1 MKNQKNIQWATLML
15 FFAALMPIGCSSSS
29 TQAETPTT
37 PPENPNPPAA
47 TNDVDFWLT
56 KGDRSAELEK
66 QDVVLGFG
74 NNPNNFTNIEVD
86 DSQTFQ
92 TIDGFGFTLTG
103 GSVAVIDGLSPA
115 KKQELLQELFGKDD
129 NSISIS
135 YLRISVGA
143 SDLNEEP
150 FSYDDLAEGEID
162 PELSEF
168 SLAKDEDVIS
178 LLKEIL
184 TINPELKI
192 LASPWSPPTWMKDN
206 KNFKGGSLLPEYY
219 EVYAQYLVKYIQS
232 MSAEGISI
240 DALTPQN
247 EPLNPDNNPS
257 LYMSALQQADFIKNN
272 LGPAFKDAILGTKI
286 IAYDHNCD
294 KPEYPI
300 TVLND
305 AGAYPYVDG
314 SAFHLYA
321 GDIAAMGTVHEAFP
335 EKNVYFT
342 EQYVS
347 SNDDFAGALKW
358 HLKNVIIGS
367 MRNWSKNALEWNL
380 ANNSS
385 FGPHTDGGCTVCKG
399 ALTISSDGSIQRN
412 VSYYV
417 VGQIAKFVPAGATR
431 ISSNISGNLQNVA
444 FVRPDGKKVLVVEND
459 GNSGVSFNIKYKGK
473 WVMSALEAG
482 AVGTYIW
489 E

>member
-1 MKNQKNIQWATLML
+1 MTVLVLHSREVAHR
-15 FFAALMPIGCSSSS
+15 SSI
-29 TQAETPTT
+29 AFLTP
-37 PPENPNPPAA
+37 
-47 TNDVDFWLT
+47 
-56 KGDRSAELEK
+56 
-66 QDVVLGFG
+66 
-74 NNPNNFTNIEVD
+74 
-86 DSQTFQ
+86 
-92 TIDGFGFTLTG
+92 
-103 GSVAVIDGLSPA
+103 
-115 KKQELLQELFGKDD
+115 KKQGLLQELFGAGD

-143 SDLNEEP
+143 SDLNAAP
-150 FSYDDLAEGEID
+150 FSYDDVPEGETD
-162 PELSEF
+162 TDLSEF
-168 SLAKDEDVIS
+168 SLAKDAGVIS

-184 TINPELKI
+184 TISPDIKI
-192 LASPWSPPTWMKDN
+192 LASPWSAPVWMKDN
-206 KNFKGGSLLPEYY
+206 NSFKGGSLLPEYY
-219 EVYAQYLVKYIQS
+219 EVYAQYWVKYLKAMQ
-232 MSAEGISI
+232 AQGITI

-257 LYMSALQQADFIKNN
+257 MYMSAVQEADLIKND
-272 LGPAFKDAILGTKI
+272 LGPALEAASLSTKI

-300 TVLND
+300 TVLSD
-305 AGAYPYVDG
+305 EGANKYVDG

-321 GDIAAMGTVHEAFP
+321 GDIAALGAVHDAFP
-335 EKNVYFT
+335 DKNVYFT

-358 HLKNVIIGS
+358 HLKNVVIGS

-380 ANNSS
+380 ANNAA

-399 ALTISSDGSIQRN
+399 ALTINSDGTVQRN
-412 VSYYV
+412 VSYYII
-417 VGQIAKFVPAGATR
+417 GQIAKFVPAGSTR
-431 ISSNISGNLQNVA
+431 IDSNISGSLQNVA

-459 GNSGVSFNIKYKGK
+459 GNAGVSFNIKYKGK
-473 WVMSALEAG
+473 WVTTALDGG